1 MENRPKVGVGVC
13 IIKDGKVL
21 LGKRKNAHDAGAW
34 CFPGGHLEFNESW
47 EDCARR
53 ETMEETGLSIKN
65 VRFVTAT
72 NDIFPLEGKHYITLF
87 MVADIDSGEAKI
99 MEPEKCEAWEWF
111 EWNDPPQPLFIATEN
126 FYKSGHNPFNTT
138 KGTTD

>member
-13 IIKDGKVL
+13 IIKDRKVL
-21 LGKRKNAHDAGAW
+21 LGKRKNAHGEGAW

-53 ETMEETGLSIKN
+53 ETMEETGIKIKN
-65 VRFVTAT
+65 VRFITAT
-72 NDIFPLEGKHYITLF
+72 NDIFPVEEKHYITIF
-87 MVADIDSGEAKI
+87 MVADYDSGNVKI

-111 EWNDPPQPLFIATEN
+111 EWETPPQPLFIATEN
-126 FYKSGHNPFNTT
+126 FYKSGYSP
-138 KGTTD
+138 